1 MRNIIMEKTTLKHE
15 GRGTAGFLKFKVEVK
30 NEAAVYFFKVNG
42 EVKYIGQTIRLRK
55 RINDGY
61 GNISPN
67 GLSRR
72 TNVRVNRLIEEAIN
86 NGDLVTFE
94 YEYTIDHLI
103 KEVEYITQYKPDWN
117 NK

>member
-1 MRNIIMEKTTLKHE
+1 MQQKEIQII
-15 GRGTAGFLKFKVEVK
+15 GRSTADYLKFKVEVS
-30 NEAAVYFFKVNG
+30 NEAAVYFFKVNDEVVYVG
-42 EVKYIGQTIRLRK
+42 ESVRLRK

-72 TNVRVNRLIEEAIN
+72 TNVRVNLLIEEALN

-94 YEYTIDHLI
+94 YEHTVDHKI
-103 KEVEYITQYKPDWN
+103 KEAEYIGIYNPRWN
-117 NK
+117 NKQ